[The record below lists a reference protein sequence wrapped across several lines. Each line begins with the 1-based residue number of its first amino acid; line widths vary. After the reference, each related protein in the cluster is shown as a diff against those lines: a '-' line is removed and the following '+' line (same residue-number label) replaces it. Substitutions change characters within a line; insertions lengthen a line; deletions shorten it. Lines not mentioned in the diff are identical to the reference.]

1 LSLKSAKF
9 TLNKIPNMNSE
20 RDNIIRDAVSSSCGA
35 IGGLA
40 GGALFGPFGCVIG
53 TCAGTVAGP
62 VILQQIPNFRL
73 SKVLQQKISSDFKNC
88 LLSDPNRFERERK
101 DLADREFEA
110 HRRNWEINLDNY
122 IAFDFI
128 KPWDLRTLSTSSE
141 IKNIEIL
148 AEMLEEI
155 RRPLNISVSSVNAGV
170 MATLMSLNQKIKL
183 YCNYKDDL
191 IDIDYSSVNGIEQI
205 QAVNNR
211 IKKYDFLIT
220 PCDSFILSPGN
231 GTDIYQSLG
240 PINWHTQ
247 YIFKKRSDDNYH
259 RFIAFPNSSVEMQHL
274 LKIGIPEGTKLELI
288 HEKRNFL
295 KILEIMYGGDHIS
308 LWEPLAS
315 RVRNNKEFEEI
326 KMPGYKVVFHLFAR
340 DFWHS
345 SEFTKERLAFQD
357 LFQNEWR
364 ICKFNQERSL
374 DLLKRDREYISNFAI
389 GSGF

>member
-1 LSLKSAKF
+1 
-9 TLNKIPNMNSE
+9 MNSE
-20 RDNIIRDAVSSSCGA
+20 RDNTIRDAVSSSCGA

-40 GGALFGPFGCVIG
+40 GGAFFGPVGCVIG
-53 TCAGTVAGP
+53 TCAGTVATP
-62 VILQQIPNFRL
+62 VILQQIINFRIA
-73 SKVLQQKISSDFKNC
+73 KVLEEKILSDFNNC

-101 DLADREFEA
+101 DLVDRGFEA
-110 HRRNWEINLDNY
+110 RDQNWKINLDNY
-122 IAFDFI
+122 IAFDSI
-128 KPWDLRTLSTSSE
+128 KPWNLQTLSISSE
-141 IKNIEIL
+141 IKNINIL
-148 AEMLEEI
+148 AEMLGDI

-170 MATLMSLNQKIKL
+170 TATLMSLNQKFKS
-183 YCNYKDDL
+183 YCHCKGDL

-205 QAVNNR
+205 KAVNDR

-231 GTDIYQSLG
+231 GTNIYQSLG

-247 YIFKKRSDDNYH
+247 YIFKKRGREKSHD
-259 RFIAFPNSSVEMQHL
+259 FIAFPDSSVDMQHR

-295 KILEIMYGGDHIS
+295 RILEIMEGGDHIS

-315 RVRNNKEFEEI
+315 RVRNSKEFEEI
-326 KMPGYKVVFHLFAR
+326 KIPGYKVVFHLFAQ
-340 DFWHS
+340 DFWWDS
-345 SEFTKERLAFQD
+345 DFSKERLAFQY

-364 ICKFNQERSL
+364 ICKDNLEKSL
-374 DLLKRDREYISNFAI
+374 NLLKRDREYISNFAI